1 MFKQSSRNQ
10 RSKGGFKVKHAL
22 QLGVLLVV
30 CIWLLHKVNR
40 SDDIVEETITN
51 VSEKVGR
58 NVHEI
63 SRIGRK
69 GLLPSK
75 DNQDDEEEENVK
87 PGETEIH
94 MGGVGDD
101 EIDEHNQQHS
111 EGETEKEEQDEN
123 ENEENDGESFSENEV
138 HTQDVQEENVK
149 GDENEGEEK
158 EEKNVKG
165 EENEG
170 EEKEEKSE
178 SESEEKE
185 KKNESEE
192 KEEKKESENSA
203 EDKNTQDAR
212 EENYKGD
219 DASSAIVRDNQILQ
233 RCLWQ

>member
-40 SDDIVEETITN
+40 SNDIVEETITN

-69 GLLPSK
+69 GLLPQVEKTDSE
-75 DNQDDEEEENVK
+75 NDEEEEKVK

-101 EIDEHNQQHS
+101 EIGEHNQQHS
-111 EGETEKEEQDEN
+111 EGETEKE
-123 ENEENDGESFSENEV
+123 
-138 HTQDVQEENVK
+138 
-149 GDENEGEEK
+149 
-158 EEKNVKG
+158 
-165 EENEG
+165 
-170 EEKEEKSE
+170 
-178 SESEEKE
+178 
-185 KKNESEE
+185 
-192 KEEKKESENSA
+192 
-203 EDKNTQDAR
+203 
-212 EENYKGD
+212 
-219 DASSAIVRDNQILQ
+219 
-233 RCLWQ
+233 